1 MLMGMAD
8 GTMRWPASDRLG
20 WTPRRT
26 RRHTEGVSNR
36 REIWRDFMGRFEPS
50 GDPRDAVARGFY
62 VPRPGRSLAE
72 QLAARFELKPS
83 ASHLLMGGVGSG
95 KTTQLLVARD
105 RLEAMGDV
113 NAVYVDVSLR
123 VEPNEVR
130 IRDLLVAVG
139 LALGRQ
145 IESGQTTS
153 ETTQALKWLVHSDT
167 RLSLSTLA
175 NEVAV
180 IQRNLQ
186 GNRPH
191 TIVLIDSLDRMSD
204 LDRFAELV
212 DGDVLTL
219 RSLGLGV
226 ILIGPLTA
234 LYGVRRTAL
243 ERFDRTWHLP
253 TVDVQ
258 NDTEGHAFL
267 RTVLHARDA
276 NGLLTDT
283 AAERLATLSGGVLR
297 DLIALA
303 QAAGEEAYV
312 EGAEHVEV
320 AHVETAA
327 DIFGRKQLVA
337 LDSQEIAVLQRVRTK
352 GTFVQ
357 TSEKDLAQLATR
369 RVLEYTNGQARFAVH
384 PTIEPLLA
392 QIPEV
397 P

>member
-1 MLMGMAD
+1 
-8 GTMRWPASDRLG
+8 
-20 WTPRRT
+20 
-26 RRHTEGVSNR
+26 VSNR

-50 GDPRDAVARGFY
+50 GDPRDAVERGFY

-72 QLAARFELKPS
+72 QLAARFELKPA

-105 RLEAMGDV
+105 RLEATGDV
-113 NAVYVDVSLR
+113 NAVYVDASLR

-130 IRDLLVAVG
+130 VGDLVVAVG

-145 IESGQTTS
+145 IKSGQTTA
-153 ETTQALKWLVHSDT
+153 ETTQALKWLVHGDYYEDS
-167 RLSLSTLA
+167 RLPLSTLA

-186 GNRPH
+186 ENRPH
-191 TIVLIDSLDRMSD
+191 TLVLIDSLDRMSD
-204 LDRFAELV
+204 LDRFADVV

-258 NDTEGHAFL
+258 NDADGHAFL
-267 RTVLHARDA
+267 REVLHARDS
-276 NGLLTDT
+276 NGLLTDA
-283 AAERLATLSGGVLR
+283 AAERLAALSGGVLR

-312 EGAEHVEV
+312 DGADHVELH
-320 AHVETAA
+320 HVDTAA
-327 DIFGRKQLVA
+327 DVFGRKQLVA
-337 LDSQEIAVLQRVRTK
+337 LDSQELAVLQRVRTK